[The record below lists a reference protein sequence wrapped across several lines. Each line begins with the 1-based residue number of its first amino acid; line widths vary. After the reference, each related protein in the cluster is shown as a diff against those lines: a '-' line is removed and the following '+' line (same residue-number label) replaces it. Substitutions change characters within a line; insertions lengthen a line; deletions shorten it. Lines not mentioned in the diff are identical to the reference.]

1 MSKIGMKYNETRDN
15 KTVLVV
21 DDAPLNR
28 KLIRSILAMR
38 KIRVIEAGDAEQ
50 AFELIREQRPDL
62 VLMDLQLP
70 GLNGLEATRVLKSNP
85 GTTDIPVVILSA
97 GSVPEDDP
105 GMRQAGCAG
114 LILKPFGAED
124 LLNTVSTF
132 LY

>member
-1 MSKIGMKYNETRDN
+1 MKEEQMVDH

-28 KLIRSILAMR
+28 KLIRTILAMR
-38 KIRVIEAGDAEQ
+38 SIRVIEAEDAER

-70 GLNGLEATRVLKSNP
+70 GLNGLEATRMLKSDP
-85 GTTDIPVVILSA
+85 DTRDIPVVILSA
-97 GSVPEDDP
+97 GSLLEDDHQ
-105 GMRQAGCAG
+105 MRQAGCAG
-114 LILKPFGAED
+114 LISKPFGAED
-124 LLNTVSTF
+124 FLETVASF

>member
-1 MSKIGMKYNETRDN
+1 MKEEGMLDN
-15 KTVLVV
+15 KTVVVV

-28 KLIRSILAMR
+28 KLIRTILAMR

-50 AFELIREQRPDL
+50 AFELIRERCPDL

-70 GLNGLEATRVLKSNP
+70 GLNGLEATRILKSDP
-85 GTTDIPVVILSA
+85 ATKDIPVVILSA
-97 GSVPEDDP
+97 GSVSEDDFE
-105 GMRQAGCAG
+105 MRKAGCAG

-124 LLNTVSTF
+124 FLNTVSSL